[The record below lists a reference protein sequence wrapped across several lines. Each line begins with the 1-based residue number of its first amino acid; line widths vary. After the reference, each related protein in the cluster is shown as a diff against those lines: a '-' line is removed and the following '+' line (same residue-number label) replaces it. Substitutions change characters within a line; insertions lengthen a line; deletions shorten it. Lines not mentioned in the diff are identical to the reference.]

1 MKFLVTGGAGFIG
14 HNVVRLLEDQGH
26 ECFILDNVTDY
37 GFIPTDEL
45 TYLYN
50 ERRKRVRAV
59 VHHIDLLNRESTR
72 NFFLNFSFGA
82 DAIIHLASFPRQKVV
97 SQNPVLGAEVM
108 GTALVNLLELA
119 KQYKIP
125 KFVYVSSSMV
135 YGDFTNNINETS
147 LCNPIGQY
155 GIMKYMGEK
164 LVEDYAR
171 RGYFESVIV
180 RPSAVYGEYDVE
192 DRVVSKFILGAIRGE
207 ELTVKGAT
215 EVLDFT
221 HVDDAAQGIALAS
234 TKPEAN
240 GCIFNITRSNPRTKT
255 LLDAA
260 SLAIKIA
267 GRGGVTVEG
276 KDADFPSRG
285 RLDIS
290 LAKEVLGYNPTIDID
305 TGFKRYHDWFRNS
318 LYWAPKTVPKP

>member
-1 MKFLVTGGAGFIG
+1 LKFLVTGGAGFIG
-14 HNVVRLLEDQGH
+14 HNVVRQLEEQGH
-26 ECFILDNVTDY
+26 ECFILDSVTDY
-37 GFIPTDEL
+37 GFVPKDEL
-45 TYLYN
+45 DYLYRQ
-50 ERRKRVRAV
+50 RRSRIRAA
-59 VHHIDLLNRESTR
+59 VHHVDLLDRESTK

-82 DAIIHLASFPRQKVV
+82 DAVIHLASFPRQKVV
-97 SQNPVLGAEVM
+97 GQNPVLGAEVM
-108 GTALVNLLELA
+108 GTALVNLLELT
-119 KQYKIP
+119 KNYKIP

-135 YGDFTNNINETS
+135 YGNFTNDVNETS
-147 LCNPIGQY
+147 ACDPIGQY

-171 RGYFESVIV
+171 RGCFDSVVV

-192 DRVVSKFILGAIRGE
+192 DRVVSKFILGAMRGE
-207 ELTVKGAT
+207 VLTVKGAT

-221 HVDDAAQGIALAS
+221 HVDDAAQGIMLAA
-234 TKPEAN
+234 TKSEAN
-240 GCIFNITRSNPRTKT
+240 GCVFNITRSNPRTKT

-267 GRGGVTVEG
+267 GRGGVVVED

-290 LAKEVLGYNPTIDID
+290 FAKEVLGYNPTVDID
-305 TGFKRYHDWFRNS
+305 TGFKRYHDWFRDS
-318 LYWAPKTVPKP
+318 LYWAPKTIPTP